1 MTTDPEKHWET
12 IYRTQAPT
20 EVSWYQPEPRV
31 SLDLIRRVASDL
43 DAPIIDVGGGASLL
57 VDGLLDAGYRDV
69 TVLDL
74 APTALALAR
83 QRLGE
88 RADRVTWMAANVIT
102 TSLPAARY
110 AVWHDR
116 AVFHF
121 LLDPADRSR
130 YVAQTRRS
138 VRSGGHAIVASF
150 SPEGPPRCSGLEVV
164 RYSPDAMH
172 AEFGN
177 GFRLLDTVRED
188 HQTPS
193 GATQAF
199 VYCLCRVDG

>member
-88 RADRVTWMAANVIT
+88 RAHQVTWMAANVLT
-102 TSLPAARY
+102 TPLPAA
-110 AVWHDR
+110 
-116 AVFHF
+116 
-121 LLDPADRSR
+121 
-130 YVAQTRRS
+130 
-138 VRSGGHAIVASF
+138 
-150 SPEGPPRCSGLEVV
+150 
-164 RYSPDAMH
+164 
-172 AEFGN
+172 
-177 GFRLLDTVRED
+177 
-188 HQTPS
+188 
-193 GATQAF
+193 
-199 VYCLCRVDG
+199 